1 MASPCLGKAAP
12 HYESEEDTA
21 TAPHPREATTEAAER
36 QLPEHRGG
44 VEQCHRSLAMAQCR
58 DRAQFCPVC
67 CELGWGAAAS
77 QYCVHSAEQ
86 LQFSFLTCCVVRE
99 ENFLLYAR
107 GTLA

>member
-44 VEQCHRSLAMAQCR
+44 VEQCHRSLGHG
-58 DRAQFCPVC
+58 PVQGQGPV
-67 CELGWGAAAS
+67 LS
-77 QYCVHSAEQ
+77 SV
-86 LQFSFLTCCVVRE
+86 L
-99 ENFLLYAR
+99 
-107 GTLA
+107 